1 MKLKDTL
8 TSNGPQRS
16 RIKRRSSDQEDAQP
30 PGYMASLITKI
41 VHNISIVCNN
51 IVLKF
56 IEEDIVLSMN
66 VQHLSVHSA
75 DQRWRRSFIADV
87 SPTNILF
94 RKLINIIDFTIC
106 IDRRNSSGKIEH
118 VAEPLLYK
126 CSMEMRLYRKFDTT
140 RIDVKIDSLNLNI
153 CTQHF
158 SMLFRIYDLF
168 IAFKTGKFVNKLA
181 NDESLMKFLYFFR
194 PISSPICRECPKPSY
209 KRELLSRRAGLLDP
223 LGMEYDSSNLDRRR
237 KC

>member
-1 MKLKDTL
+1 M
-8 TSNGPQRS
+8 
-16 RIKRRSSDQEDAQP
+16 IA
-30 PGYMASLITKI
+30 KI

-75 DQRWRRSFIADV
+75 DQRWKRCFIADV
-87 SPTNILF
+87 SPTNVLF

-118 VAEPLLYK
+118 VAEPILYK
-126 CSMEMRLYRKFDTT
+126 CSMEMRLYRKFNSVHSNQSVT
-140 RIDVKIDSLNLNI
+140 RIDVKIDSLNLNV

-168 IAFKTGKFVNKLA
+168 MAFKTG
-181 NDESLMKFLYFFR
+181 E
-194 PISSPICRECPKPSY
+194 
-209 KRELLSRRAGLLDP
+209 
-223 LGMEYDSSNLDRRR
+223 
-237 KC
+237 